1 MKSNVS
7 FNSFSSRFFK
17 DSLILF
23 KISSSSKVIFSIIYS
38 LSIYKKHYSIFHR
51 LGQTITLIKDTFLNY
66 NYEIE
71 RFITMSDEIG
81 TRVKKVRL
89 RKGISQEQFGEI
101 IGIKKAAVSK
111 IENGENSLSKG
122 NLLAICRQ
130 FNVNKEWL
138 INGNGEMFTTKSKED
153 EIRNFYENAISSN
166 SDIAKIQRKFISTLV
181 SLDEEEWIVLDRFM
195 KHYIYQK

>member
-38 LSIYKKHYSIFHR
+38 QSIYKKHYSIFYR
-51 LGQTITLIKDTFLNY
+51 LGQTITLIKDTFLAY

-138 INGNGEMFTTKSKED
+138 INGNGEMFTPKSKED
-153 EIRNFYENAISSN
+153 EIRNFFESAISSD

-195 KHYIYQK
+195 KHYIYSK

>member
-1 MKSNVS
+1 
-7 FNSFSSRFFK
+7 
-17 DSLILF
+17 
-23 KISSSSKVIFSIIYS
+23 
-38 LSIYKKHYSIFHR
+38 
-51 LGQTITLIKDTFLNY
+51 
-66 NYEIE
+66 
-71 RFITMSDEIG
+71 MSDEIG

-122 NLLAICRQ
+122 NLLAICHQ

-153 EIRNFYENAISSN
+153 EIRNFFESAISSD

-195 KHYIYQK
+195 KHYIYSK

>member
-1 MKSNVS
+1 MKSKVS
-7 FNSFSSRFFK
+7 LNSFSSRFFK

-38 LSIYKKHYSIFHR
+38 TSIYKKHYSIFRR

-66 NYEIE
+66 NYKIE

-138 INGNGEMFTTKSKED
+138 INGNGEMFTPKSKED
-153 EIRNFYENAISSN
+153 EIRNFFENAISSD

-195 KHYIYQK
+195 KHYIYSK

>member
-1 MKSNVS
+1 MKSKVS
-7 FNSFSSRFFK
+7 LNSFSSRFFK

-38 LSIYKKHYSIFHR
+38 TSIYKKHYSIFHR

-66 NYEIE
+66 NYKIE

-138 INGNGEMFTTKSKED
+138 INGNGEMFTPKSKED
-153 EIRNFYENAISSN
+153 EIRNFFENAISSD

-195 KHYIYQK
+195 KHYIYSK

>member
-38 LSIYKKHYSIFHR
+38 LSIYKKHYSIFHK
-51 LGQTITLIKDTFLNY
+51 LGQTITLIKDTFLTY

-138 INGNGEMFTTKSKED
+138 INGNGEMFTPKSKED
-153 EIRNFYENAISSN
+153 EIRNFFESAISSD

-195 KHYIYQK
+195 KHYIYSK

>member
-7 FNSFSSRFFK
+7 FNSLSSRFFK

-38 LSIYKKHYSIFHR
+38 LSIYKKHYSIFHK
-51 LGQTITLIKDTFLNY
+51 LGQTITLIKDTFLTY

-138 INGNGEMFTTKSKED
+138 INGNGEMFTLKSKED
-153 EIRNFYENAISSN
+153 EIRNFFENAISSD

-181 SLDEEEWIVLDRFM
+181 LLDEEEWIVLDRFM
-195 KHYIYQK
+195 KHYIYSK

>member
-38 LSIYKKHYSIFHR
+38 PSIYKKHYSILHR

-66 NYEIE
+66 NYKIE

-138 INGNGEMFTTKSKED
+138 INGNGEMFTPKSKED
-153 EIRNFYENAISSN
+153 EIRNFFENAISSD

-195 KHYIYQK
+195 KHYIYSK

>member
-38 LSIYKKHYSIFHR
+38 LSIYKKHYSIFHK
-51 LGQTITLIKDTFLNY
+51 LGQTITLIKDTFLTY

-101 IGIKKAAVSK
+101 IGIKKAAISK

-138 INGNGEMFTTKSKED
+138 INGNGEMFTPKSKED
-153 EIRNFYENAISSN
+153 EIRNFFENAISSD

-195 KHYIYQK
+195 KHYIYSK

>member
-1 MKSNVS
+1 MKSKVS
-7 FNSFSSRFFK
+7 LNSFSSRFFK

-38 LSIYKKHYSIFHR
+38 LSIYKKHYSIFHI
-51 LGQTITLIKDTFLNY
+51 LSQTITLIKDTFLTY
-66 NYEIE
+66 NYKIE

-138 INGNGEMFTTKSKED
+138 INGNGEMFTLKSKED
-153 EIRNFYENAISSN
+153 EIRNFFENAISSD

-181 SLDEEEWIVLDRFM
+181 LLDEEEWIVLDRFM
-195 KHYIYQK
+195 KHYIYSK

>member
-1 MKSNVS
+1 MKSKVS
-7 FNSFSSRFFK
+7 LNYFSSRFFK

-23 KISSSSKVIFSIIYS
+23 KISSSSKVIFSIIHS
-38 LSIYKKHYSIFHR
+38 LSIYKKHYSIFHI
-51 LGQTITLIKDTFLNY
+51 LGQTITLIKDTFLTY
-66 NYEIE
+66 NYKIE

-138 INGNGEMFTTKSKED
+138 INGNGEMFTPKSKED
-153 EIRNFYENAISSN
+153 EIQNFFENAISSD

-195 KHYIYQK
+195 KHYIYSK

>member
-1 MKSNVS
+1 MKSKVS

-38 LSIYKKHYSIFHR
+38 SSIYKKHYSIFHR

-66 NYEIE
+66 NYKIE

-111 IENGENSLSKG
+111 IENCENSLSKG

-138 INGNGEMFTTKSKED
+138 INGNGEMFTPKSKED
-153 EIRNFYENAISSN
+153 EIRNFFENAISSD

-195 KHYIYQK
+195 KHYIYSK

>member
-1 MKSNVS
+1 MKSKVS
-7 FNSFSSRFFK
+7 LNSFSSRFFK

-38 LSIYKKHYSIFHR
+38 ISIYKKHYSIFHI
-51 LGQTITLIKDTFLNY
+51 LGQTITLIKDTFLTY
-66 NYEIE
+66 NYKIE

-111 IENGENSLSKG
+111 IENGENSLSTG

-138 INGNGEMFTTKSKED
+138 INGNGEMFTLKSKED
-153 EIRNFYENAISSN
+153 EIRNFFENAISSD

-181 SLDEEEWIVLDRFM
+181 LLDEEEWIVLDRFM
-195 KHYIYQK
+195 KHYIYSK

>member
-7 FNSFSSRFFK
+7 FNSLSSRFFK

-51 LGQTITLIKDTFLNY
+51 LGQTITLIKDTFLTY

-101 IGIKKAAVSK
+101 IGIKKAAISK

-138 INGNGEMFTTKSKED
+138 INGNGEMFTPKSKED
-153 EIRNFYENAISSN
+153 EIRNFFENAISSD

-195 KHYIYQK
+195 KHYIYSK

>member
-38 LSIYKKHYSIFHR
+38 LSIYKKHCSIFHR

-138 INGNGEMFTTKSKED
+138 INGNGEMFTPKSKED

>member
-38 LSIYKKHYSIFHR
+38 PSIYKKHYSIFNG
-51 LGQTITLIKDTFLNY
+51 LGQTITLIKDTFLAY

-138 INGNGEMFTTKSKED
+138 INGNGEMFTPKSKED
-153 EIRNFYENAISSN
+153 EIRNFFESAISSD

-195 KHYIYQK
+195 KHYIYSK

>member
-7 FNSFSSRFFK
+7 FNSLSSRFFK

-38 LSIYKKHYSIFHR
+38 LSIYKKHYSILHK
-51 LGQTITLIKDTFLNY
+51 LGQTITLIKDTFLTY

-101 IGIKKAAVSK
+101 IGIKKAAISK

-138 INGNGEMFTTKSKED
+138 INGNGEMFTPKSKED
-153 EIRNFYENAISSN
+153 EIRNFFENAISSE

-195 KHYIYQK
+195 KHYIYSK

>member
-23 KISSSSKVIFSIIYS
+23 KISSSSKVIFSIIHS
-38 LSIYKKHYSIFHR
+38 PSIFKKHYSIFR
-51 LGQTITLIKDTFLNY
+51 ELGQTITLIKDTFLTY

-101 IGIKKAAVSK
+101 IGIKKAAISK

-138 INGNGEMFTTKSKED
+138 INGNGEMFTPKSKED
-153 EIRNFYENAISSN
+153 EIRNFFENAICSD

-181 SLDEEEWIVLDRFM
+181 SLDEEEWIVSDRFM
-195 KHYIYQK
+195 KHYIYSK

>member
-1 MKSNVS
+1 MKSKVS
-7 FNSFSSRFFK
+7 LNSFSSRFFK

-38 LSIYKKHYSIFHR
+38 LSIFKKHYSIFR
-51 LGQTITLIKDTFLNY
+51 ILGQTITLIKDTFLTY
-66 NYEIE
+66 NYKIE

-81 TRVKKVRL
+81 ARVKKVRL
-89 RKGISQEQFGEI
+89 RKGISQEQFGEM

-138 INGNGEMFTTKSKED
+138 INGNGEMFTLKSKED
-153 EIRNFYENAISSN
+153 EIRNFFENAISSD

-181 SLDEEEWIVLDRFM
+181 LLDEEEWIVLDRFM
-195 KHYIYQK
+195 KHYIYSK

>member
-51 LGQTITLIKDTFLNY
+51 LSQTITLIKDTFLNY

-138 INGNGEMFTTKSKED
+138 INGNGEMFTPKSKED

>member
-1 MKSNVS
+1 MKSKVS
-7 FNSFSSRFFK
+7 LNSFSSRFFK

-38 LSIYKKHYSIFHR
+38 LSIYKKHYSIFHI
-51 LGQTITLIKDTFLNY
+51 LGQTITLIKDTFLTY
-66 NYEIE
+66 NYKIE

-89 RKGISQEQFGEI
+89 RKGISQEQFGKI

-138 INGNGEMFTTKSKED
+138 INGNGEMFTPESKED
-153 EIRNFYENAISSN
+153 EIRNFFESAISSD

-195 KHYIYQK
+195 KHYIYSK

>member
-7 FNSFSSRFFK
+7 FNSLSSRFFK

-23 KISSSSKVIFSIIYS
+23 KISSSSKVIFSIICS
-38 LSIYKKHYSIFHR
+38 LSIYKKHYSIFHK
-51 LGQTITLIKDTFLNY
+51 LGQTITLIKDTFLTY

-138 INGNGEMFTTKSKED
+138 INGNGEMFTPKSKED
-153 EIRNFYENAISSN
+153 EIRNFFENAISSN

-195 KHYIYQK
+195 KHYIYSK

>member
-1 MKSNVS
+1 MKSKVS
-7 FNSFSSRFFK
+7 LNSFSSRFFK

-38 LSIYKKHYSIFHR
+38 TSIYKKHYSIFHR
-51 LGQTITLIKDTFLNY
+51 LGQTIALIKDTFLNY
-66 NYEIE
+66 NYKIE

-138 INGNGEMFTTKSKED
+138 INGNGEMFTPKSKED
-153 EIRNFYENAISSN
+153 EIRNFFENAISSD

-195 KHYIYQK
+195 KHYIYSK

>member
-1 MKSNVS
+1 M
-7 FNSFSSRFFK
+7 
-17 DSLILF
+17 
-23 KISSSSKVIFSIIYS
+23 
-38 LSIYKKHYSIFHR
+38 KHYSIFHI
-51 LGQTITLIKDTFLNY
+51 LGQTITLIKDTFLTY
-66 NYEIE
+66 NYKIE

-138 INGNGEMFTTKSKED
+138 INGNGEMFTLKSKED
-153 EIRNFYENAISSN
+153 EIRNFFENAISSD

-181 SLDEEEWIVLDRFM
+181 LLDEEEWIVLDRFM
-195 KHYIYQK
+195 KHYIYSK

>member
-7 FNSFSSRFFK
+7 FNSLSSRFFK

-38 LSIYKKHYSIFHR
+38 LSIYKKHYSIFHK
-51 LGQTITLIKDTFLNY
+51 LCQTITLIKDTFLTY

-138 INGNGEMFTTKSKED
+138 INGNGEMFTPKSKED
-153 EIRNFYENAISSN
+153 EIRNFFENAISSN

-195 KHYIYQK
+195 KHYIYSK

>member
-38 LSIYKKHYSIFHR
+38 PSIYKKHYSIFHG
-51 LGQTITLIKDTFLNY
+51 LGQTITLIKDTFLAY

-138 INGNGEMFTTKSKED
+138 INGNGEMFTPKSKED
-153 EIRNFYENAISSN
+153 EIRNFFESAISSD

-195 KHYIYQK
+195 KHYIYSK

>member
-1 MKSNVS
+1 MKSKVS
-7 FNSFSSRFFK
+7 LNSFSSRFFK

-38 LSIYKKHYSIFHR
+38 LSIYKKHYSIFHI
-51 LGQTITLIKDTFLNY
+51 LGQTITLIKDTFLTY
-66 NYEIE
+66 NYKIE

-89 RKGISQEQFGEI
+89 RKGISQEQFGKI

-138 INGNGEMFTTKSKED
+138 INGNGEMFTPKSKED
-153 EIRNFYENAISSN
+153 EIRNFFESAISSD

-195 KHYIYQK
+195 KHYIYSK

>member
-7 FNSFSSRFFK
+7 FNSLSSRFFK

-38 LSIYKKHYSIFHR
+38 LSIFKKHYSIFHK
-51 LGQTITLIKDTFLNY
+51 LGQTITLIKDTFLTY

-138 INGNGEMFTTKSKED
+138 INGNGEMFTPKSKED
-153 EIRNFYENAISSN
+153 EIRNFFENAISSN

-195 KHYIYQK
+195 KHYIYSK

>member
-101 IGIKKAAVSK
+101 IGIKKAAISK

-138 INGNGEMFTTKSKED
+138 INGNGEMFTPKSKED

>member
-1 MKSNVS
+1 MKSKVS
-7 FNSFSSRFFK
+7 LNSFSSRFFK

-38 LSIYKKHYSIFHR
+38 LSIYKKHYSIFHI
-51 LGQTITLIKDTFLNY
+51 LGQTITLIKDTFLTY
-66 NYEIE
+66 NYKIE

-89 RKGISQEQFGEI
+89 RKGISQEQFGEM

-138 INGNGEMFTTKSKED
+138 INGNGEMFTLKSKED
-153 EIRNFYENAISSN
+153 EIRNFFENAISSD

-181 SLDEEEWIVLDRFM
+181 LLDEEEWIVLDRFM
-195 KHYIYQK
+195 KLYIYSK

>member
-38 LSIYKKHYSIFHR
+38 LSIYKKHYSIFHK
-51 LGQTITLIKDTFLNY
+51 LGQTITLIKDTFLTY

-138 INGNGEMFTTKSKED
+138 INGNGEMFTPKSKED
-153 EIRNFYENAISSN
+153 EIRNFFENAISSD

-195 KHYIYQK
+195 KHYIYSK

>member
-7 FNSFSSRFFK
+7 FNSLSSRFFK

-38 LSIYKKHYSIFHR
+38 LSIYKKHYSIFHK
-51 LGQTITLIKDTFLNY
+51 LGQTITLIKDTFLTY

-101 IGIKKAAVSK
+101 IGIKKAAISK

-138 INGNGEMFTTKSKED
+138 INGNGEMFTPKSKED
-153 EIRNFYENAISSN
+153 EIRNFFENAISSN

-195 KHYIYQK
+195 KHYIYSK

>member
-51 LGQTITLIKDTFLNY
+51 LGQTITLIKDTFLTY

-89 RKGISQEQFGEI
+89 RKGISQEQFGEM

-138 INGNGEMFTTKSKED
+138 INGNGEMFTPKSKED
-153 EIRNFYENAISSN
+153 EIRNFFESAISSD

-195 KHYIYQK
+195 KHYIYSK

>member
-1 MKSNVS
+1 MKSKVS
-7 FNSFSSRFFK
+7 LNSFSSRFFK

-38 LSIYKKHYSIFHR
+38 LSIYKKHYSIFHI
-51 LGQTITLIKDTFLNY
+51 LGQTITLIKDTFLTY
-66 NYEIE
+66 NYKIE

-111 IENGENSLSKG
+111 IENGENSLSTG

-138 INGNGEMFTTKSKED
+138 INGNGEMFTLKSKED
-153 EIRNFYENAISSN
+153 EIRNFFENAISSD
-166 SDIAKIQRKFISTLV
+166 SDIARIQRKFISTLV
-181 SLDEEEWIVLDRFM
+181 LLDEEEWIVLDRFM
-195 KHYIYQK
+195 KHYIYSK

>member
-1 MKSNVS
+1 
-7 FNSFSSRFFK
+7 
-17 DSLILF
+17 
-23 KISSSSKVIFSIIYS
+23 
-38 LSIYKKHYSIFHR
+38 
-51 LGQTITLIKDTFLNY
+51 
-66 NYEIE
+66 
-71 RFITMSDEIG
+71 MSDEIG

-101 IGIKKAAVSK
+101 IGINKAAVSK

-138 INGNGEMFTTKSKED
+138 INGNGEMFTPKSKED
-153 EIRNFYENAISSN
+153 EIRNFFENAISSD

-195 KHYIYQK
+195 KHYIYSK

>member
-7 FNSFSSRFFK
+7 FNSLSSRFFK

-38 LSIYKKHYSIFHR
+38 LSIYKKHYSIFHK
-51 LGQTITLIKDTFLNY
+51 LGQTITLIKDTFLTY

-138 INGNGEMFTTKSKED
+138 INGNGEMFTPKSKED
-153 EIRNFYENAISSN
+153 EIRNFFENAISSN

-195 KHYIYQK
+195 KHYIYSK

>member
-1 MKSNVS
+1 MKSKVS
-7 FNSFSSRFFK
+7 LNSFSSRLFK

-38 LSIYKKHYSIFHR
+38 PSIYKKHYSIFHR
-51 LGQTITLIKDTFLNY
+51 FGQTITLIKDTFLTY

-111 IENGENSLSKG
+111 IENGENSLSTG

-138 INGNGEMFTTKSKED
+138 INGNGEMFTLKSKED
-153 EIRNFYENAISSN
+153 DIRNFFENAISSD

-195 KHYIYQK
+195 KHYIYSK

>member
-7 FNSFSSRFFK
+7 FNSLSSRFFK

-38 LSIYKKHYSIFHR
+38 LSIYKKHYSIFHI
-51 LGQTITLIKDTFLNY
+51 LGQTITLIKDTFLTY
-66 NYEIE
+66 NYKIE

-138 INGNGEMFTTKSKED
+138 INGSGEMFTLKSKED
-153 EIRNFYENAISSN
+153 EIRNFFENAISSD

-181 SLDEEEWIVLDRFM
+181 LLDEEEWIVLDRFM
-195 KHYIYQK
+195 KHYIYSK